1 MSDKWKNSNE
11 CLLIQAAMRQDVD
24 MVKILLWE
32 GKVDVNKEVKGA
44 GPAPLM
50 CTQNVEIVKLLL
62 KHGADVNQVDDC
74 GMSAL
79 HESAQRGNL
88 EIVKVLIQ
96 NGANVNMRAGDFF
109 YEKPPLHLASQEGH
123 VDIAK
128 VLIQNGVDVNELDAE
143 GITAIGYAV
152 TTCHLDVAKVLVRNG
167 AKLDIGHAPILS
179 YAVGWTPGMLYFV
192 CLGAKIDSEAVRR
205 DATRIL
211 GMIERRLELLC
222 DGKRIADLY
231 SKEEGIFM
239 WYLAFT
245 LAMKCRVAGRRA
257 FYVIRS
263 LITFN
268 GIFMAP
274 GFDLGKG
281 SLWRFH
287 TNHPGYT
294 YHC

>member
-11 CLLIQAAMRQDVD
+11 CLLMQAAMHQDVD
-24 MVKILLWE
+24 MVKKLLLE

-44 GPAPLM
+44 KGAAPLI
-50 CTQNVEIVKLLL
+50 CTSNVEIVKLLIEN
-62 KHGADVNQVDDC
+62 GADVNAVDDH

-79 HESAQRGNL
+79 HENAQRGNL
-88 EIVKVLIQ
+88 EIV
-96 NGANVNMRAGDFF
+96 NMRSGDFF

-205 DATRIL
+205 DPTRIL